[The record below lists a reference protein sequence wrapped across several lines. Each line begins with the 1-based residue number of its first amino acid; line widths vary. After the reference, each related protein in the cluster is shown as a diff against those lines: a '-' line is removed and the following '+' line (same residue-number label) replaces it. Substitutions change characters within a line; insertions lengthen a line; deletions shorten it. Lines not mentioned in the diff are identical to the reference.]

1 MIPGRLPLIVALGL
15 AISTVPVAA
24 EAQQARTPRIGYL
37 TSGGCPTEANLPLF
51 LEGLQERGYV
61 IGRNLVIECR
71 QTEEAS
77 DERFRQFAAELVR
90 LNVALIFAVS
100 SAAVRG
106 IRSASHTIP
115 VVALDLESDPIGS
128 GLATS
133 LGRPG
138 GNVTG
143 IFLDAEQMNGKRLQ
157 MLRELLPRLSRVAV
171 LWDASLDPTLLKT
184 TETMAR
190 SFGVGFQALPVR
202 GPKEFAVAFGAA
214 RRERADA
221 VLIMEGPFMNM
232 NTKQIAD
239 LALQSRLPSI
249 GIFPTFVKE
258 GGLMS
263 YGPDVRH
270 LFKQATSYIER
281 ILKGARPGDLPIE
294 RPTHFYTTVNLKT
307 ARALGV
313 TVPSSLLAQA
323 DQVIE

>member
-1 MIPGRLPLIVALGL
+1 MNRRTFLCGLTLGAIGAPL
-15 AISTVPVAA
+15 AA
-24 EAQQARTPRIGYL
+24 EAQATIPRIGYL
-37 TSGGCPTEANLPLF
+37 TSGRCPTETTLPSF

-61 IGRNLVIECR
+61 IGQNLVIECR

-77 DERFRQFAAELVR
+77 DKRFRQFAAELGR

-106 IRSASHTIP
+106 ARPASRTIP

-143 IFLDAEQMNGKRLQ
+143 IFLDADQMNGKRLQ
-157 MLRELLPRLSRVAV
+157 MLKELRPRLSRVAA

-184 TETMAR
+184 TETIAR
-190 SFGVGFQALPVR
+190 SLGVHFQVLSVR
-202 GPKEFAVAFGAA
+202 GPTEFAGAFAAA
-214 RRERADA
+214 RRERANA
-221 VLIMEGPFMNM
+221 VLLMEGPFMNT
-232 NTKQIAD
+232 NAKQIAD
-239 LALQSRLPSI
+239 LAIQSRLPAI
-249 GIFPTFVKE
+249 GIFPTFVTQ

-263 YGPDVRH
+263 YGPNVDH

-294 RPTHFYTTVNLKT
+294 RPTHFYTAVNLKT
-307 ARALGV
+307 AKTLGL
-313 TVPSSLLAQA
+313 TIPQTILLQA
-323 DQVIE
+323 DQVVQ